1 MKTIATFS
9 TVEEAYNLR
18 AFLANNGMTAFV
30 RDENMAA
37 SYSMAIG
44 GVKLDVEDEDF
55 DRATALYASVSDGRA
70 TTTEPESGTTNPH

>member
-1 MKTIATFS
+1 MKTIVTFS

-18 AFLANNGMTAFV
+18 AFLENNEVTAYV

-44 GVKLDVEDEDF
+44 GVKVDVEDEDF
-55 DRATALYASVSDGRA
+55 DRASALYAGVTGGTDDNTKSED
-70 TTTEPESGTTNPH
+70 ETTNPP